1 MHFESIMKKL
11 TVLFLT
17 FLYLGTATG
26 VTLHLHYCMGEVV
39 NLEVTKADQ
48 GHCENC
54 GMDKNKSTK
63 NGCCKDEFKKVKTDD
78 SYKLTD
84 NTLSNPLLSVAMLNK
99 GVTYDFLAASYP
111 NVFGTSNQSNAPPR
125 SKPVPVYILHCSYLI

>member
-1 MHFESIMKKL
+1 
-11 TVLFLT
+11 
-17 FLYLGTATG
+17 
-26 VTLHLHYCMGEVV
+26 MGEVV

>member
-1 MHFESIMKKL
+1 LRFKSIMKKL
-11 TVLFLT
+11 IVLFLT

-26 VTLHLHYCMGEVV
+26 FTLHLHYCMGEVV
-39 NLEVTKADQ
+39 NWEVTKADQ

-78 SYKLTD
+78 SRKLTE
-84 NTLSNPLLSVAMLNK
+84 NTFSNPLLSVAVLNE
-99 GVTYDFLAASYP
+99 GVTYDFSAASYP
-111 NVFGTSNQSNAPPR
+111 NFLETSNQSNAPPR